1 MKFIDI
7 VEELKRKEENKGKII
22 IVKCGAFF
30 VAIRKRC
37 YVFTPRDWLK
47 NNMCKTKIMQNRNTS
62 K

>member
-37 YVFTPRDWLK
+37 YVFEKWGRRRLH
-47 NNMCKTKIMQNRNTS
+47 NIICL
-62 K
+62 